1 MELFEQKNFI
11 HPKMMPLRFFS
22 FREPK
27 LFKNGLKFVI
37 PLCAVLLLIVKHCNR
52 QADKHTPKIISTKSR
67 QQTMD

>member
-1 MELFEQKNFI
+1 
-11 HPKMMPLRFFS
+11 MMPLRFFS

-37 PLCAVLLLIVKHCNR
+37 PLCAVLLLIVKHCNS

-67 QQTMD
+67 